1 MKADSKNNVTRISVS
16 LPEKLLL
23 QLDSMVDQRGFE
35 SRSQAIARM
44 INEYLADNEAELGEQ
59 IMAGVIT
66 LVYDHSRTGLQKE
79 LADIQH
85 RYLNEVI
92 SSLHVQL
99 MHAHTMEVILVQ
111 GPALRLQTIADDML
125 TCKGVING
133 KLQLST
139 VIIPPVHPL
148 PERNVLKLEKQA

>member
-1 MKADSKNNVTRISVS
+1 MNSESKTGVTRISVS
-16 LPEKLLL
+16 LPESLLR
-23 QLDSMVDQRGFE
+23 QLDLMVDQRGFE
-35 SRSQAIARM
+35 SRSQAITRM
-44 INEYLADNEAELGEQ
+44 IAEHIADNDARLEER

-66 LVYDHSRTGLQKE
+66 LVYDHSRPGLQTR
-79 LADIQH
+79 LAEIQH
-85 RYLNEVI
+85 RHLNEVI

-111 GPALRLQTIADDML
+111 GPVLRLQTIADEMV

-139 VIIPPVHPL
+139 VIMPPVHPL
-148 PERNVLKLEKQA
+148 PQADVLKLEKQA